1 LLTAGPIASLVCFF
15 FFLAVYG
22 ITSRGKL
29 QASDEAAVFASG
41 ISLATRG
48 HLAIDDFAWL
58 QERVNIGSTG
68 PDGHLYTKYF
78 PGNVFAVALV
88 YKLTARSNDSPY
100 IWVKEVAPS
109 VTGARW
115 ALRLNA
121 LWGAVGMTFLLALLR
136 PSVPGRPRSPLCCW
150 SGCAQ
155 TGGTNRA
162 VCIRKS
168 AEARF

>member
-1 LLTAGPIASLVCFF
+1 MTTRQYLVAGSICFVSLLLF
-15 FFLAVYG
+15 YG

-41 ISLATRG
+41 VSLATRG

-88 YKLTARSNDSPY
+88 YELAARAKDDPY
-100 IWVKEVAPS
+100 IWV
-109 VTGARW
+109 
-115 ALRLNA
+115 
-121 LWGAVGMTFLLALLR
+121 
-136 PSVPGRPRSPLCCW
+136 
-150 SGCAQ
+150 
-155 TGGTNRA
+155 
-162 VCIRKS
+162 
-168 AEARF
+168 

>member
-1 LLTAGPIASLVCFF
+1 MRRLVTAGRIGLLVCFF

-29 QASDEAAVFASG
+29 QASDEAAVFTTG
-41 ISLATRG
+41 ISLATTG
-48 HLAIDDFAWL
+48 HLAIDDFSWL
-58 QERVNIGSTG
+58 QEKVNIGSIG

-88 YKLTARSNDSPY
+88 YELTARAKDDPY
-100 IWVKEVAPS
+100 VWVKEIAPS
-109 VTGARW
+109 ITGARW

-136 PSVPGRPRSPLCCW
+136 
-150 SGCAQ
+150 
-155 TGGTNRA
+155 
-162 VCIRKS
+162 
-168 AEARF
+168 RFFSWPTAII